1 MKKTLVLLLSL
12 LLASCSSTSEIPS
25 NEPYY
30 CESFCA
36 SGWLIAYPNQLFE
49 GQLIK
54 EKGQYYFVNKTLT
67 KHGFHGLLNDKTKI
81 YTAYDTE
88 VKLSDL
94 KETRFESVY
103 ASFDP
108 NTYRAIAGVNDVNW
122 ISVVSCPMP
131 EIVSEIVIGF
141 DYKESQLF
149 NYIDHTQPQIL
160 VLFHFIDTSFIRS
173 HFLFCARIIGQ
184 H

>member
-149 NYIDHTQPQIL
+149 NYIDHTQP
-160 VLFHFIDTSFIRS
+160 
-173 HFLFCARIIGQ
+173 
-184 H
+184 